1 MTIEEIMNQWLIEAK
16 IDDVDLDT
24 ESLSVPSLHAK
35 YLKLLYTEKLK
46 LRKFGIQKKTLL
58 KVLREYYQGD
68 LNNPEDLKDIQREPW
83 ARTILKTD
91 LNSYVESDEEMIKVL
106 TKIAYQ
112 EEVVLLLE
120 DIVKNI
126 NNRTFHIKNAIEW
139 RKLTNFGV

>member
-1 MTIEEIMNQWLIEAK
+1 MTIEEIMNQWLAEAK

-46 LRKFGIQKKTLL
+46 LRKFNIQKKTLS

-68 LNNPEDLKDIQREPW
+68 LNNPEDLKEIQREPW
-83 ARTILKTD
+83 ARTVLKTD
-91 LNSYVESDEEMIKVL
+91 LNSYVDGDEEMIKLL

>member
-1 MTIEEIMNQWLIEAK
+1 MTIEEIMNQWLAEAK

-46 LRKFGIQKKTLL
+46 LRKFNIQKKTLS

-68 LNNPEDLKDIQREPW
+68 LNNPEDLKEIQREPW
-83 ARTILKTD
+83 ARTVLKTD
-91 LNSYVESDEEMIKVL
+91 LNSYVDGDEEMIKLL

-120 DIVKNI
+120 DIIKNI